1 MNASTA
7 ARALRALQ
15 TKPPRA
21 PVPHVCK
28 KCGKTI
34 LGTNAYR
41 KHLPLCKPA
50 PAYRNG
56 CPNNIIPKRPF
67 LTPSHTEESH
77 G

>member
-15 TKPPRA
+15 TTPPRA

-28 KCGKTI
+28 KCGETI
-34 LGTNAYR
+34 VGTNAYR

-56 CPNNIIPKRPF
+56 CPI
-67 LTPSHTEESH
+67 LED
-77 G
+77 